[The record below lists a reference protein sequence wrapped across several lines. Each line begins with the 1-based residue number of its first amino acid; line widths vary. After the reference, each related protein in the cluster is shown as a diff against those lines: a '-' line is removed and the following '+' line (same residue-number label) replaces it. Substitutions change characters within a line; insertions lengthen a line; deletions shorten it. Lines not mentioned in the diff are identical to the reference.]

1 MVRTYSSRA
10 WCLVHIGLR
19 PAQPSPPSLPP
30 LYLAIGVASQPFSVP
45 LLPSLFPVP
54 CSLVPS
60 GWVAPGAL
68 CVAWVP
74 PWIPTRGDHGS
85 YATTTTQ
92 PHISE
97 EEQTFPRP
105 YRTTLAQLRSG
116 FFQALN
122 SYMERVGRSRTHYA
136 PSAVVHP
143 TSQHTSSPVP
153 PTPLP

>member
-1 MVRTYSSRA
+1 MRYSLLPINPSMRGAPCGGGGGPQFEVRESPLSLSPSLMVRMYSSGA
-10 WCLVHIGLR
+10 WCLEHIGLR
-19 PAQPSPPSLPP
+19 PTQPSPPPSLPP

-85 YATTTTQ
+85 YATTTTTSNVS
-92 PHISE
+92 I
-97 EEQTFPRP
+97 
-105 YRTTLAQLRSG
+105 Y
-116 FFQALN
+116 
-122 SYMERVGRSRTHYA
+122 YW
-136 PSAVVHP
+136 VHAWN
-143 TSQHTSSPVP
+143 H
-153 PTPLP
+153 LDHNLM